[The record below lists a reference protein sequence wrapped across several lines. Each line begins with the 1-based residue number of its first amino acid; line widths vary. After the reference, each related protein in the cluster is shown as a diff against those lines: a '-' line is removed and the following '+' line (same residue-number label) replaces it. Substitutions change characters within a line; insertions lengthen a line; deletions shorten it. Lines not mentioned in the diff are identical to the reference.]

1 MGKKVVVITGA
12 GSGLGASLAKK
23 FSELGSHV
31 CLLGRSQEKLEKVA
45 KQLSNKYS
53 LYTVDVSKKQ
63 EVKKVFQSIKT
74 DLGSIDILINNAGVG
89 VFDLAEN
96 IDENAVHQMIDINL
110 KGTIFCSQEV
120 LHDMK
125 KCDEGSIVNIISTA
139 GMEGKVTE
147 SVYCASKFGV
157 RGFSESLYRELEN
170 TQVKVCSVYMGGMKT
185 EFWDGIF
192 ERDEIKDY
200 MEPDDVA
207 DIILSSITP
216 RKNLI
221 VKDLVIKN
229 KI

>member
-89 VFDLAEN
+89 VFDFAEN
-96 IDENAVHQMIDINL
+96 ID
-110 KGTIFCSQEV
+110 
-120 LHDMK
+120 
-125 KCDEGSIVNIISTA
+125 
-139 GMEGKVTE
+139 
-147 SVYCASKFGV
+147 
-157 RGFSESLYRELEN
+157 
-170 TQVKVCSVYMGGMKT
+170 
-185 EFWDGIF
+185 
-192 ERDEIKDY
+192 
-200 MEPDDVA
+200 
-207 DIILSSITP
+207 
-216 RKNLI
+216 
-221 VKDLVIKN
+221 
-229 KI
+229 